1 MKSGIVEQRHG
12 RGCSGAERCPCPWSY
27 RVDGPD
33 SADGRR
39 RQIRKGGFPNK
50 TAAREALADVQRR
63 MANGE
68 EVGGSLTMSAY
79 LKDWLK
85 AKESAGRKPSTLGQY
100 TDLTD
105 RFLVPHLGHVR
116 VNDLR
121 ARHVESMIA
130 AMEAEGRGLV
140 TRRRTV
146 AVLSS
151 ALGSAVKRRLVTW
164 NVCQQIEQPP
174 ERSEPRPVWDA
185 NQVRLFL
192 ESAGSDR
199 LAALWRVYCLTGVRR
214 GEGLG
219 LSWDSMDL
227 ESGEIRVVRTL
238 GEVGSKLVWG
248 TPKTAKGMRTVAL
261 DPGTVA
267 ALRSHRGRQAAEKL
281 ALGAG
286 YLDEGLVFAAANGRP
301 IWPGSVSDRFHALS
315 EAAGLP
321 RIRLHDLR
329 HSAASLALAAG
340 IDLKTVSTNLG
351 HAGISIT
358 ADRYSHVLP
367 AAAREAAAKVAA
379 VVDGNTM

>member
-1 MKSGIVEQRHG
+1 MT
-12 RGCSGAERCPCPWSY
+12 
-27 RVDGPD
+27 D
-33 SADGRR
+33 
-39 RQIRKGGFPNK
+39 
-50 TAAREALADVQRR
+50 AREALADVQRR

-68 EVGGSLTMSAY
+68 EVGGSLTTSAY

-85 AKESAGRKPSTLGQY
+85 SKEAAGRKPSTLGQY
-100 TDLTD
+100 TDLTN

-121 ARHVESMIA
+121 AHHIETMIA
-130 AMEAEGRGLV
+130 SMQSEGRGLV

-151 ALGSAVKRRLVTW
+151 ALGSAVKRRLIPW
-164 NVCQQIEQPP
+164 NICQQIEQPP
-174 ERSEPRPVWDA
+174 ERSEPRPIWDA
-185 NQVRLFL
+185 RQVNTFL
-192 ESAGSDR
+192 AAARDDR
-199 LAALWRVYCLTGVRR
+199 LAALWRIYCLTGVRR

-219 LSWDSMDL
+219 LAWESLDL
-227 ESGEIRVVRTL
+227 DAGEFRVARTL
-238 GEVGSKLVWG
+238 GEVGNKMVWG
-248 TPKTAKGMRTVAL
+248 TPKTAKGMRTVAI

-267 ALRSHRGRQAAEKL
+267 ALRSHKGRQAAEKL

-286 YLDEGLVFAAANGRP
+286 YFDEGLVFAGPDGRR
-301 IWPGSVSDRFHALS
+301 IWPGSVSDRFQDLS
-315 EAAGLP
+315 KAAGLP

-329 HSAASLALAAG
+329 HSAASQALTAG

-367 AAAREAAAKVAA
+367 AAARVAAAKVAA